1 MNITNIIYKM
11 RDQDKSVYKNKIY
24 FILDN
29 IRGKLQNAL
38 GIEVIRAGIGNKV

>member
-1 MNITNIIYKM
+1 M
-11 RDQDKSVYKNKIY
+11 RDKNKFMCRIY

-38 GIEVIRAGIGNKV
+38 GIEVIRAGIGNKVL